1 MLEDESGRVRLIG
14 ERIANG
20 AGAFVTGTIMAV
32 LGAETPAGDFEV
44 AELCYAGL
52 PPQPALSTPKNSD
65 DRMEEENE
73 GEWVAIVSGLEMGSN
88 NDPNDL
94 RAQLLLEWLVGE
106 LGDDEV
112 SSSSY
117 PDLLQTASYPLY
129 VPHSLYPTMADNLI
143 HVMHDRTNNN
153 HSK

>member
-52 PPQPALSTPKNSD
+52 PPQPALSTPKTSD

-117 PDLLQTASYPLY
+117 PDLLQTVSYPLY
-129 VPHSLYPTMADNLI
+129 VPHSLHSMMMDNLI
-143 HVMHDRTNNN
+143 QVMNDRTNNN